1 MAIEQNPLSNE
12 ANWPLYFEKTRYGN
26 PRENLVRVIELFDKE
41 NFQGVCM
48 DIGSGAGNDVL
59 YLLEKGWKVLAFDPE
74 EESQRIIQE
83 RFSNQP
89 NLQFTRANFKEI
101 PWEMVDLINCSFVL
115 PFCEKE
121 YFDSLMDII
130 VSNIRPDGR
139 FSGHFFGSNH
149 SWNHLCLVSKKKALS
164 YFHEFDLEYI
174 NEIEEDKISALG
186 EDIYFHNI
194 DVVGRKKD

>member
-1 MAIEQNPLSNE
+1 
-12 ANWPLYFEKTRYGN
+12 
-26 PRENLVRVIELFDKE
+26 
-41 NFQGVCM
+41 M

-115 PFCEKE
+115 PFCEQE
-121 YFDSLMDII
+121 YFDSLMHNI

-139 FSGHFFGSNH
+139 FSRNFFGPNH
-149 SWNHLCLVSKKKALS
+149 SWNHFLCQP
-164 YFHEFDLEYI
+164 
-174 NEIEEDKISALG
+174 
-186 EDIYFHNI
+186 
-194 DVVGRKKD
+194 